1 MLFRSLKQVLFLE
14 LVFTKETYYFM
25 YILLDIVCK
34 WKMYFVKDYKNDW
47 MSDIKKLV
55 VVLHLTLQKLSK
67 AQEEPI
73 CCYTKEYNYTLRM

>member
-1 MLFRSLKQVLFLE
+1 
-14 LVFTKETYYFM
+14 
-25 YILLDIVCK
+25 
-34 WKMYFVKDYKNDW
+34 